1 MITFGIIIGSI
12 SIALIAGDAAWN
24 LVGKREELKRLRST
38 NGKLAQENMAL
49 RNTNELLEAQ
59 VKSKQYVFDVM
70 KQTQI
75 DDLTTENRRL
85 RTMLEQKWEGAKDAS
100 VTG

>member
-24 LVGKREELKRLRST
+24 LVGKREELKRLRSI
-38 NGKLAQENMAL
+38 NGKLAQENLAL

-59 VKSKQYVFDVM
+59 VKSKQYVVDVM